1 MKYMCFCRL
10 IHCFMKSVITTRTM
24 GSVLTPFEK
33 LLGHLF
39 LFITFFYLLQGGEVH
54 CVECFSRLHL
64 SVAIVIALSFGAE
77 YAKSREE
84 IMLLNKSKQN
94 CCDAYICDYAF
105 VYKREH
111 GFKAYNTLE

>member
-24 GSVLTPFEK
+24 GSVLTAFEK

-39 LFITFFYLLQGGEVH
+39 LFITFFYLLQGGEVRS
-54 CVECFSRLHL
+54 VECSLQLHL
-64 SVAIVIALSFGAE
+64 YVVIITALSFGAE
-77 YAKSREE
+77 YAKSRAE
-84 IMLLNKSKQN
+84 ILLLLKSKQN

-105 VYKREH
+105 AYKREH
-111 GFKAYNTLE
+111 GFKAYNTLK